1 MSYFLILNPHR
12 VKEFLKVNEPFLR
25 ALVKEPPR
33 TNKRGRKRI
42 AERWVIVTLVAIARI
57 EGIAWIEEVERDK
70 NLLSFLSFLLKEMLF
85 SILHNKKSVKKKL
98 IIKSK
103 K

>member
-12 VKEFLKVNEPFLR
+12 VKEFLKVNEPSLR

-42 AERWVIVTLVAIARI
+42 AERWVIVALVVIARI
-57 EGIAWIEEVERDK
+57 KGRDSVEKVGRET
-70 NLLSFLSFLLKEMLF
+70 SM
-85 SILHNKKSVKKKL
+85 V
-98 IIKSK
+98 
-103 K
+103 